1 MDKIKQIRSILIIAA
16 ALGWWGMW
24 FPELTV
30 WGGAVRVADQ
40 EYVYQ
45 SSDQEQI
52 IDMNTVREIYS
63 GLQQADRS
71 QIKIKSKLLSAIE
84 QYL

>member
-1 MDKIKQIRSILIIAA
+1 MDKIKQIRSILIIVA

-40 EYVYQ
+40 EYVP
-45 SSDQEQI
+45 EE
-52 IDMNTVREIYS
+52 VREIYS

-71 QIKIKSKLLSAIE
+71 QIRIKSKLLSAID
-84 QYL
+84 QYLQTK